1 MATKTSGEL
10 TNMMNKLIDDMEHSA
25 HEIIEEQEIMM
36 RNLMNEMMMKHTEK
50 IISTMRGAIKEANFV
65 DAMNFAMKRS
75 DGAEKNMLL
84 VLIAEAF
91 PCNAKIALGSLDI
104 SSLGVAFGVVS
115 FR

>member
-10 TNMMNKLIDDMEHSA
+10 ANMMNKLVDDMEHSA

-36 RNLMNEMMMKHTEK
+36 HNLVNESMVKHTEK
-50 IISTMRGAIKEANFV
+50 IISTMRTAIKEANFI
-65 DAMNFAMKRS
+65 DAMNFAMKRA
-75 DGAEKNMLL
+75 DRAEKNMLL

-104 SSLGVAFGVVS
+104 SALGIAFGVVS
-115 FR
+115 FK